1 VKEELKNDSGDFDVH
16 REYANRRKY
25 LENSINYLRQMLQK
39 DQDVHKQE
47 NTRIMKENVMLLQEI
62 NILRKDVHHMRYQLK
77 IGESG
82 QGRQNNASMSSMS
95 TKSRA
100 SSANSNSQRAFIRFR
115 PPRSNSAKIDGA
127 SRKGSLRASGGLI
140 QSSIN

>member
-1 VKEELKNDSGDFDVH
+1 VHLHKKYVKEELKNDLQGGGDFDIH

-62 NILRKDVHHMRYQLK
+62 NILRKDVHHMRH
-77 IGESG
+77 
-82 QGRQNNASMSSMS
+82 
-95 TKSRA
+95 
-100 SSANSNSQRAFIRFR
+100 
-115 PPRSNSAKIDGA
+115 
-127 SRKGSLRASGGLI
+127 
-140 QSSIN
+140 